1 MERTPIQASLKRAL
15 ARTLRWP
22 VRTALRRRRPLVVG
36 ITGTVGKT
44 STARATEAVLARR
57 GSVSSTRESYNS
69 EMSVLLAILGKG
81 PHLDEEELWRSWRG
95 RLRLGLRGGRVLGSA
110 LRLACGGTGLA
121 DALVLELGISRPG
134 AAEAFVRLTGYDVVV
149 ITALGEIPVHVESFE
164 GPAALRAAKL
174 RLLGGLRAGGTFVYN
189 RDDPELLAAASRHAG
204 TAVSYGFSS
213 GADLRATDYR
223 VAYREAGGHRFP
235 AGIRM
240 TLESREQRMAIDLD
254 GVLGRSYVYAF
265 LAASCVAAA
274 AGVSLPEVPGAL
286 TRFCPAE
293 GRMRIVPAPGPA
305 VVLDDSY
312 NSSPLGARA
321 ALAALCRLEAR
332 RKLAILGDMF
342 ELGVHSE
349 RAHRSLA
356 AELATGIDRLVCV
369 GPRAALIAD
378 EAARRGVMHQDRID
392 LLPDAAEAAK
402 RARELLEP
410 GDVILVKGS
419 RALRMERVV
428 QALIG

>member
-1 MERTPIQASLKRAL
+1 MVGTPIQASLKRAL
-15 ARTLRWP
+15 AWTLRRP
-22 VRTALRRRRPLVVG
+22 VRAALGRRRPLVVG
-36 ITGTVGKT
+36 ITGTAGKT
-44 STARATEAVLARR
+44 TATRATAAVLARR
-57 GSVSSTRESYNS
+57 GSVRTTRESYNS
-69 EMSVLLAILGKG
+69 EMLVLMAILGEE
-81 PHLDEEELWRSWRG
+81 PYLDEEAQWTSWRG
-95 RLRLGLRGGRVLGSA
+95 RMRLGLRGGRLLARA
-110 LRLACGGTGLA
+110 LRLGADGARLA
-121 DALVLELGISRPG
+121 DSLVLELGIDRPG
-134 AAEAFVRLTGYDVVV
+134 AAEPFLRLADYDVLV
-149 ITALGEIPVHVESFE
+149 ITALGETPVHVENFE
-164 GPAALRAAKL
+164 NAAALWSEKL
-174 RLLGGLRAGGTFVYN
+174 RLLRGLRAGGVFVFN
-189 RDDPELLAAASRHAG
+189 RDDAELAAAASGHAG
-204 TAVSYGFSS
+204 TKVSYGFSP

-223 VAYREAGGHRFP
+223 VAYRVAGGHRLP
-235 AGIRM
+235 AGIGM
-240 TLESREQRMAIDLD
+240 TLESPDQRMAIDLD

-274 AGVSLPEVPGAL
+274 AGVPLPEVPRAL
-286 TRFCPAE
+286 THFCPAE

-312 NSSPLGARA
+312 NSSPLAARA
-321 ALAALCRLEAR
+321 ALAALRGLEAR
-332 RKLAILGDMF
+332 RKLAILGDML

-356 AELATGIDRLVCV
+356 GELATGIDRLVCV

-378 EAARRGVMHQDRID
+378 EAARRGVMHRDRID

-402 RARELLEP
+402 RVRELLEP

>member
-1 MERTPIQASLKRAL
+1 MERSPAQEWLKRAL
-15 ARTLRWP
+15 ARSLRWP

-81 PHLDEEELWRSWRG
+81 PHLDEEELWSSWRG
-95 RLRLGLRGGRVLGSA
+95 RLRLGLRGGRVLARA
-110 LRLACGGTGLA
+110 LRLGADGARLA
-121 DALVLELGISRPG
+121 DSLVLELGIDRPG
-134 AAEAFVRLTGYDVVV
+134 AAEPFLRLADYDVFV
-149 ITALGEIPVHVESFE
+149 ITALGETPVHVENFE
-164 GPAALRAAKL
+164 NAAALWSEKL
-174 RLLGGLRAGGTFVYN
+174 RLLRGLRAGGVFVFN
-189 RDDPELLAAASRHAG
+189 RDDAELAAAASRHVG
-204 TAVSYGFSS
+204 TKVSYGFSP

-223 VAYREAGGHRFP
+223 VAYREAGGHRLP
-235 AGIRM
+235 AGIGM
-240 TLESREQRMAIDLD
+240 TLESRDGRVAIELPE
-254 GVLGRSYVYAF
+254 VLGRPYVYAV
-265 LAASCVAAA
+265 LAAACVAAA
-274 AGVSLPEVPGAL
+274 AGVPLPEAAGAL
-286 TRFCPAE
+286 AAFPPAP

-312 NSSPLGARA
+312 NSSPLAARA
-321 ALAALCRLEAR
+321 ALGELRGLEAR
-332 RKLAILGDMF
+332 RKLAILGDML

-356 AELATGIDRLVCV
+356 GELATGIDRLVCV
-369 GPRAALIAD
+369 GPRGALIAD
-378 EAARRGVMHQDRID
+378 EAARRGVMHRDRID

-402 RARELLEP
+402 RVRELLEP